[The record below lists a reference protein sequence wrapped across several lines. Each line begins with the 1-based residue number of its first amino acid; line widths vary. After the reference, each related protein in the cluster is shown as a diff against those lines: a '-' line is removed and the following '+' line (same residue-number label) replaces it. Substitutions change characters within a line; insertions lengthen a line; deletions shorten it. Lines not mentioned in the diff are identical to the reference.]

1 MVANSVV
8 DPNALNL
15 DVRIQNF
22 CPFWIRIQGFFI
34 NLEKKIIKNDFR
46 EEQFKKIGNIF
57 LKL

>member
-22 CPFWIRIQGFFI
+22 CPFWIRIQGFVI

-46 EEQFKKIGNIF
+46 EEQFSKKKII
-57 LKL
+57 